1 MKPKLVILTTN
12 FGTNFSGGA
21 SATCEVFSR
30 IQDQFEKI
38 TVLGTIIGDHHFN
51 NLEFIK
57 VTHWLNTYRAIRKL
71 EDGLTIFYGDFYNS
85 FLLGLAKV
93 PFIFTYHDNWP
104 ELAKLNIKSRFQS
117 LFFNSIYY
125 FVFRKAKVL
134 ITVSD
139 FKKKTLE
146 KYAKKVYLIPNGF
159 NCNTNS
165 STKDTQALGQ
175 ILMVGNIDDRKY
187 ALALKLFE
195 YIKMHD
201 AISIDVY
208 GHVVNKNLAKKLSK
222 YPFVSLK
229 GFVKEVPYASY
240 KLLLHTSF
248 SESFGL
254 IFCEAICHR
263 VPVLTFNTG
272 GAPELISAENGR
284 MVKAY
289 DIEAMYDVLKKMILN
304 PIKANSETVTSFS
317 WENASSSYQN
327 LFRDVG

>member
-12 FGTNFSGGA
+12 FGTNFSGG
-21 SATCEVFSR
+21 SRATCEVFSR

-38 TVLGTIIGDHHFN
+38 TVLGTVIGDHRFQ

-57 VTHWLNTYRAIRKL
+57 VNHWLNTYQAIKKL
-71 EDGLTIFYGDFYNS
+71 EDDLTIFYGDFYNS
-85 FLLGLAKV
+85 FLLGVAQV

-117 LFFNSIYY
+117 LFYNTAYY
-125 FVFRKAKVL
+125 YIFRKAKVL

-146 KYAKKVYLIPNGF
+146 KYAEKVYLIPNGF
-159 NCNTNS
+159 DS
-165 STKDTQALGQ
+165 SAQYTTEVTQARGQ
-175 ILMVGNIDDRKY
+175 VLMVGNIDDRKY
-187 ALALKLFE
+187 ALALKLFGH
-195 YIKMHD
+195 IKERD
-201 AISIDVY
+201 PISIDIY
-208 GHVVNKNLAKKLSK
+208 GHIVNKNLAKNLSK

-229 GFVKEVPYASY
+229 GFVEHIPYASY

-254 IFCEAICHR
+254 IFYEAIYNR
-263 VPVLTFNTG
+263 VPVLTFNVG
-272 GAPELISAENGR
+272 GAPEIISKENGR
-284 MVKAY
+284 MVQAY
-289 DIEAMYDVLKKMILN
+289 NIETMYDVLKKMTLN
-304 PIKANSETVTSFS
+304 PFQANRETVSSFS
-317 WENASSSYQN
+317 WENTSSTYQN

>member
-21 SATCEVFSR
+21 RATCEVFSR
-30 IQDQFEKI
+30 IQDEFGKI
-38 TVLGTIIGDHHFN
+38 TVLGTTLGDHQFN
-51 NLEFIK
+51 NLEFVK
-57 VTHWLNTYRAIRKL
+57 VSNWLNTYQAIRELK
-71 EDGLTIFYGDFYNS
+71 DDLTIFYGDFYNS
-85 FLLGLAKV
+85 FLLGVAKV

-104 ELAKLNIKSRFQS
+104 ELAKLNIKSRFQG
-117 LFFNSIYY
+117 LFYNSIYN
-125 FVFRKAKVL
+125 FVFRKAKIL
-134 ITVSD
+134 ITVSQ

-146 KYAKKVYLIPNGF
+146 KYAKKVHLIPNGF
-159 NCNTNS
+159 NCNSKDVGQDNPS
-165 STKDTQALGQ
+165 SSE

-195 YIKMHD
+195 CIKEHD
-201 AISIDVY
+201 PISIDIY
-208 GHVVNKNLAKKLSK
+208 GHVVSKNLAKKLNE

-229 GFVKEVPYASY
+229 GFVKEVPYPAY

-254 IFCEAICHR
+254 IFCEAICHG

-272 GAPELISAENGR
+272 GAPEIISAENGR
-284 MVKAY
+284 MIQPY
-289 DIEAMYDVLKKMILN
+289 DIEAMYDVLKKMTLN
-304 PIKANSETVTSFS
+304 PFKANSETVTSFS
-317 WENASSSYQN
+317 WENTSSSYQN

>member
-21 SATCEVFSR
+21 RATCEVFSR

-38 TVLGTIIGDHHFN
+38 TVLGTTIGDHQFQ

-57 VTHWLNTYRAIRKL
+57 VNHWLNTYRAIRKL
-71 EDGLTIFYGDFYNS
+71 EDDLTIFYGDFYNS
-85 FLLGLAKV
+85 FLFGVAQV

-104 ELAKLNIKSRFQS
+104 ELARLNIKSRFQS
-117 LFFNSIYY
+117 LFFNRIYY

-159 NCNTNS
+159 NCNTNGT
-165 STKDTQALGQ
+165 TKDTPVLSQ

-195 YIKMHD
+195 HIKEHGP
-201 AISIDVY
+201 ISIDIY

-222 YPFVSLK
+222 YSFVSLK

-254 IFCEAICHR
+254 VFYEAIFHR
-263 VPVLTFNTG
+263 VPVLTFNIG

-284 MVKAY
+284 MVRAY
-289 DIEAMYDVLKKMILN
+289 DIEAMYDVLKKMTLN

-317 WENASSSYQN
+317 WENTSSSYQN

>member
-21 SATCEVFSR
+21 RATCEIFSR
-30 IQDQFEKI
+30 IQEQFEKI
-38 TVLGTIIGDHHFN
+38 TVLGTSIGDHQFHK
-51 NLEFIK
+51 LEFIK
-57 VTHWLNTYRAIRKL
+57 VNHWLNTYQAIKKL
-71 EDGLTIFYGDFYNS
+71 QDDLTIFYGDFYNS
-85 FLLGLAKV
+85 FLLGVAEV

-117 LFFNSIYY
+117 LFYNSIYH

-139 FKKKTLE
+139 FKKKALE
-146 KYAKKVYLIPNGF
+146 KYAKEVYLIPNGF
-159 NCNTNS
+159 TCNTKGV
-165 STKDTQALGQ
+165 TKDNPEQSE
-175 ILMVGNIDDRKY
+175 IVMVGNIDDRKY

-195 YIKMHD
+195 YIKEED
-201 AISIDVY
+201 LLSIDIY
-208 GHVVNKNLAKKLSK
+208 GHIVNKNLAKKLGK
-222 YPFVSLK
+222 FPFVSLK

-254 IFCEAICHR
+254 VFYESIYHG
-263 VPVLTFNTG
+263 VPVLTFDIG
-272 GAPELISAENGR
+272 GAPELISAENGK
-284 MVKAY
+284 MVEAY
-289 DIEAMYDVLKKMILN
+289 DLEAMYDVLKKMTLN
-304 PIKANSETVTSFS
+304 PFKADSETVTSFS
-317 WENASSSYQN
+317 WENTSSRYQN